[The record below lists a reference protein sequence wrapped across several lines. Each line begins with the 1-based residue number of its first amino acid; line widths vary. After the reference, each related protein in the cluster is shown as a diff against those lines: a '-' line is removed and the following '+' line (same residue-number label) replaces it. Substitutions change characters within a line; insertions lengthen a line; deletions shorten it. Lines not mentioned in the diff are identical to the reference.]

1 MNNNRARQFLPFN
14 GLRGYDELLY
24 EAGREKEEKREITE
38 DHAWK
43 LSGELQL
50 VERKM
55 TVTITY
61 YDVDTYRTITGK
73 VEQIDKIFR
82 VLQVAG
88 KRIYFE
94 DVWEVKVI
102 SAESGDSRTC

>member
-14 GLRGYDELLY
+14 
-24 EAGREKEEKREITE
+24 E

-55 TVTITY
+55 PVTVTY
-61 YDVDTYRTITGK
+61 YDIDTYRTVTGK

-88 KRIYFE
+88 RRIYFE
-94 DVWEVKVI
+94 DIWEVKVI
-102 SAESGDSRTC
+102 SCGEG

>member
-55 TVTITY
+55 TVIITY
-61 YDVDTYRTITGK
+61 YDVDT
-73 VEQIDKIFR
+73 
-82 VLQVAG
+82 
-88 KRIYFE
+88 
-94 DVWEVKVI
+94 
-102 SAESGDSRTC
+102 

>member
-1 MNNNRARQFLPFN
+1 
-14 GLRGYDELLY
+14 
-24 EAGREKEEKREITE
+24 
-38 DHAWK
+38 
-43 LSGELQL
+43 
-50 VERKM
+50 M
-55 TVTITY
+55 TVIITY

-102 SAESGDSRTC
+102 SCGEG